1 MSECFFIYNKI
12 KQINNDIE
20 KYTND
25 QLTPCSNN
33 NKKFIDNKYMLR
45 NFYYFLFV
53 FLFVIWFIFF
63 INIINSGV
71 EIPVFIWI
79 IAFLFLILV
88 LTYLW
93 LSTIMPDM
101 NIYLLFITII
111 ASMILIFYYFRN
123 LHRVVRTE
131 YKHRYWTKMSV

>member
-12 KQINNDIE
+12 KQLNNNIE
-20 KYTND
+20 KYTNN
-25 QLTPCSNN
+25 QLTPCSYN
-33 NKKFIDNKYMLR
+33 NKRFIDNQYMLR

-79 IAFLFLILV
+79 IAFLFLILGSPI
-88 LTYLW
+88 
-93 LSTIMPDM
+93 LSI
-101 NIYLLFITII
+101 IVLFIYII
-111 ASMILIFYYFRN
+111 LSKN
-123 LHRVVRTE
+123 DN
-131 YKHRYWTKMSV
+131 RYQSSRKRKNS